1 MKCDYCGTE
10 ISKWTRFCPFCGT
23 RQIPVQEHDDE
34 PAFAPAWNNLALA
47 LFEQERFQEAAEALK
62 KAEEGGFEVQ
72 DEFKKEVEAKAKA

>member
-1 MKCDYCGTE
+1 MKGDY
-10 ISKWTRFCPFCGT
+10 
-23 RQIPVQEHDDE
+23 QESEKACRELLKDE

-72 DEFKKEVEAKAKA
+72 GEFKKEVEAKAKA